1 MQLSINSVGNVI
13 FLIFLLNN
21 ILLNKILK
29 NPKQVENARNN
40 KVKIKLL
47 KFEHTLLNVV
57 VSSSN

>member
-13 FLIFLLNN
+13 FLIFFLNN

-47 KFEHTLLNVV
+47 KFEYTLLNVV
-57 VSSSN
+57 VSSGN

>member
-29 NPKQVENARNN
+29 NPKQVKNARNN

-47 KFEHTLLNVV
+47 KFKYTLLNVV
-57 VSSSN
+57 VSSGN

>member
-1 MQLSINSVGNVI
+1 MQLSINSIGNAI

-21 ILLNKILK
+21 ILLNKILQ

>member
-21 ILLNKILK
+21 LLLNKILK

>member
-1 MQLSINSVGNVI
+1 MQLSINSIGNAI

-47 KFEHTLLNVV
+47 KFEYTLLNVV
-57 VSSSN
+57 VSSGN

>member
-1 MQLSINSVGNVI
+1 MQQSINSIGNAI

-21 ILLNKILK
+21 ILLNKILQ
-29 NPKQVENARNN
+29 NPKQAENARNN

>member
-47 KFEHTLLNVV
+47 KFGHTLLNVV